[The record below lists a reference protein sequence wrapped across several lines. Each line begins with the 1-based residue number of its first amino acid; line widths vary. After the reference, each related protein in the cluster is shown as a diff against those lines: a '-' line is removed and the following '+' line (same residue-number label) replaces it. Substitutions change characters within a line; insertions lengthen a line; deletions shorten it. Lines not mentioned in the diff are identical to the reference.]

1 MMAETT
7 ISRARSQ
14 MLNLM
19 VPVATSRPAVNS
31 MESPG
36 RKKPTNK
43 PVSAKMIPHTSST
56 TQGASAGSARK
67 TWGFSQSGR
76 KDAIFGWTGPAPPS
90 MDTASSFIT
99 GKFTFQGYLTG
110 MGSPGPGVRGG
121 KVGAVGLDFTAI
133 DFETANG
140 FRGSPCS
147 VGLTKVRGGR
157 IVEEASWLM
166 RPPSGYDSFDHNNV
180 RIHGITAAD
189 VAGAPRF
196 GDLFPEIGAF
206 IGDDV
211 LVAHNAAFDLGVI
224 RSALEV
230 SGLPGPAYDYVCTV
244 MLSRRCYSLVS
255 NSLPF
260 AAEEAGVP
268 LVNHHD
274 AAEDARACA
283 GILIDI
289 AARNGAASIA
299 ELYLSL
305 GLMVS
310 RQPAFDP
317 RTDPLSK
324 ATRSALEALAA
335 GAGAA
340 SAARAFRPG
349 WPEEGANPVPN
360 AGAEPDHPLFGQTV
374 VFTGELAIPR
384 PEAKLRSAELGARP
398 ESRVTA
404 RTTVLVVGDGFVASD
419 LRSGRLTGKAR
430 RVLELHDRGQ
440 PIEVISEGEF
450 LQMVGGYAGVAAV

>member
-1 MMAETT
+1 M
-7 ISRARSQ
+7 
-14 MLNLM
+14 
-19 VPVATSRPAVNS
+19 
-31 MESPG
+31 
-36 RKKPTNK
+36 
-43 PVSAKMIPHTSST
+43 
-56 TQGASAGSARK
+56 
-67 TWGFSQSGR
+67 
-76 KDAIFGWTGPAPPS
+76 
-90 MDTASSFIT
+90 
-99 GKFTFQGYLTG
+99 
-110 MGSPGPGVRGG
+110 
-121 KVGAVGLDFTAI
+121 GLDFTAI

-166 RPPSGYDSFDHNNV
+166 RPPRNHDHFDYHNV
-180 RIHGITAAD
+180 RIHGISAAD
-189 VAGAPRF
+189 VAGQPRF
-196 GDLFPEIGAF
+196 GELFAQIGAF

-211 LVAHNAAFDLGVI
+211 LAAHNAAFDLGVI

-268 LVNHHD
+268 LVKHHD

-289 AARNGAASIA
+289 ARRNGANSLA

-305 GLMVS
+305 GLVMP
-310 RQPAFDP
+310 RQQAFDP
-317 RTDPLSK
+317 AVDALSK
-324 ATRSALEALAA
+324 PSLAA
-335 GAGAA
+335 VAGSSANGAA
-340 SAARAFRPG
+340 LVRPFQSG
-349 WPEEGANPVPN
+349 WPEEGINPDPN
-360 AGAEPDHPLFGQTV
+360 PEAEPGHPLFGQTV
-374 VFTGELAIPR
+374 VFTGQLSIGR
-384 PEAKLRSAELGARP
+384 PEAKVRSAEVGART
-398 ESRVTA
+398 ESRVTG

-430 RVLELHDRGQ
+430 RVLELHERGQ
-440 PIEVISEGEF
+440 SIEVLSEGEF
-450 LQMVGGYAGVAAV
+450 LQMVGSFAGATA

>member
-1 MMAETT
+1 M
-7 ISRARSQ
+7 
-14 MLNLM
+14 
-19 VPVATSRPAVNS
+19 
-31 MESPG
+31 
-36 RKKPTNK
+36 
-43 PVSAKMIPHTSST
+43 
-56 TQGASAGSARK
+56 
-67 TWGFSQSGR
+67 
-76 KDAIFGWTGPAPPS
+76 
-90 MDTASSFIT
+90 
-99 GKFTFQGYLTG
+99 
-110 MGSPGPGVRGG
+110 
-121 KVGAVGLDFTAI
+121 GLDFTAI

-147 VGLTKVRGGR
+147 VGLTKVRGGK
-157 IVEEASWLM
+157 IVAEASWLM
-166 RPPSGYDSFDHNNV
+166 RPPAGHDHFDHHNV
-180 RIHGITAAD
+180 RIHGITPAD
-189 VAGAPRF
+189 VSGRPRF
-196 GDLFPEIGAF
+196 GELFPEIGGF

-289 AARNGAASIA
+289 AARNGANSIA

-305 GLMVS
+305 GLALP
-310 RQPAFDP
+310 RQQAFDP
-317 RTDPLSK
+317 AAGELSK
-324 ATRSALEALAA
+324 PSRAALAGASGNLA
-335 GAGAA
+335 GASGNGAA
-340 SAARAFRPG
+340 LVRRFQSG
-349 WPEEGANPVPN
+349 WPEEGLNPEPDPD
-360 AGAEPDHPLFGQTV
+360 AEPAHPLYGQTV
-374 VFTGELAIPR
+374 VFTGQLSIAR
-384 PEAKLRSAELGARP
+384 PEAKQRSARCGART
-398 ESRVTA
+398 ESRVTG

-430 RVLELHDRGQ
+430 RVLELHERGQ
-440 PIEVISEGEF
+440 AIEVLSEGEF
-450 LQMVGGYAGVAAV
+450 LQMVGHGHAGSSGATNLFLPVAAS

>member
-1 MMAETT
+1 M
-7 ISRARSQ
+7 
-14 MLNLM
+14 
-19 VPVATSRPAVNS
+19 
-31 MESPG
+31 
-36 RKKPTNK
+36 
-43 PVSAKMIPHTSST
+43 
-56 TQGASAGSARK
+56 
-67 TWGFSQSGR
+67 
-76 KDAIFGWTGPAPPS
+76 
-90 MDTASSFIT
+90 
-99 GKFTFQGYLTG
+99 
-110 MGSPGPGVRGG
+110 
-121 KVGAVGLDFTAI
+121 GLDFTAI

-140 FRGSPCS
+140 FRGSPCA

-157 IVEEASWLM
+157 VVDEASWLM
-166 RPPSGYDSFDHNNV
+166 QPPVNHDHFEYHNV
-180 RIHGITAAD
+180 RVHGIRATD
-189 VAGAPRF
+189 VAGLPRF
-196 GDLFPEIGAF
+196 GELFPEIGAF
-206 IGDDV
+206 IGDDI
-211 LVAHNAAFDLGVI
+211 LAAHNAAFDLGVI
-224 RSALEV
+224 RSGLEV

-289 AARNGAASIA
+289 AARNNANSIA

-305 GLMVS
+305 GLVLPH
-310 RQPAFDP
+310 QDAFDP
-317 RTDPLSK
+317 ARDVLSK
-324 ATRSALEALAA
+324 ASLTAL
-335 GAGAA
+335 AGAA
-340 SAARAFRPG
+340 AGGNSAALVRPFLSG

-360 AGAEPDHPLFGQTV
+360 ADAEPSHPLYGQTL
-374 VFTGELAIPR
+374 VFTGELSMAR
-384 PEAKLRSAELGARP
+384 PEAKVRSAELGARP

-440 PIEVISEGEF
+440 PIEVLSEGEF
-450 LQMVGGYAGVAAV
+450 LQMVGG